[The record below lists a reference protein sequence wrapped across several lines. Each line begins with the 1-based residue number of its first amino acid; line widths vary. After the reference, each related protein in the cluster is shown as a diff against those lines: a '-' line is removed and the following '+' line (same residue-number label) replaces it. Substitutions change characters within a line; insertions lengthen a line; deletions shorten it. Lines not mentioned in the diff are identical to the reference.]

1 MKNFLLKINFLILK
15 FLMFKECGN
24 FSLGQLTCKEYLKNN
39 SQKLT
44 TIKEK
49 GIPFETIIYKKGH
62 VLLYV
67 GTVDNTVLVMHNI
80 WGIRTKDKMGVTG
93 RVVIGRAVV
102 STLELG
108 SEIENFDSDNMLLST
123 VTSMNI
129 FTRTPNVLVQK
140 KVEKSLKL

>member
-1 MKNFLLKINFLILK
+1 MIRDYMTPFGVWLPRNSAQQAKKGEIVS
-15 FLMFKECGN
+15 FKDM
-24 FSLGQLTCKEYLKNN
+24 NN

-67 GTVDNTVLVMHNI
+67 GTVDDTVLVMHNI
-80 WGIRTKDKMGVTG
+80 WGIRTKDKMGIKG
-93 RVVIGRAVV
+93 RVIVGRAVV

-108 SEIENFDSDNMLLST
+108 SEIENFDPENMLLNT
-123 VTSMNI
+123 ITSMNV
-129 FTRTPNVLVQK
+129 FTRTPSVLVRK
-140 KVEKSLKL
+140 K